1 VGSRTTGGAGG
12 EGRRGVGGG
21 GGDKGGGGGGG
32 GGESLQQVTLTGNW
46 LVSHYT
52 GNAEGYESRRRPQS
66 FLAVFTTV

>member
-1 VGSRTTGGAGG
+1 VGVRGWWRG
-12 EGRRGVGGG
+12 EGGDEGGG
-21 GGDKGGGGGGG
+21 KKGGGGGG